1 VLCTSG
7 DGGNGASRAVSD
19 EALVHR
25 FVEVLPQR
33 LKVQALLIS
42 GDYYEV
48 VSKTSL
54 VQKSS
59 QRAVI
64 GPEMI
69 REVNEGCESRPRIP
83 FSERTCF
90 RCNQKGHMARFC
102 PLAGNGGGSSEQST
116 QTVEHGIQN
125 ATTQINQSGAQPAQG
140 TEL

>member
-1 VLCTSG
+1 MELKVYNVSQHRSQRASFYATLWKEKTNSIEQY
-7 DGGNGASRAVSD
+7 GARMATAAMALPEHVSE

-42 GDYYEV
+42 GEYDEV

-54 VQKSS
+54 VQKAS
-59 QRAVI
+59 QIAVI

-83 FSERTCF
+83 FS
-90 RCNQKGHMARFC
+90 
-102 PLAGNGGGSSEQST
+102 
-116 QTVEHGIQN
+116 
-125 ATTQINQSGAQPAQG
+125 
-140 TEL
+140 